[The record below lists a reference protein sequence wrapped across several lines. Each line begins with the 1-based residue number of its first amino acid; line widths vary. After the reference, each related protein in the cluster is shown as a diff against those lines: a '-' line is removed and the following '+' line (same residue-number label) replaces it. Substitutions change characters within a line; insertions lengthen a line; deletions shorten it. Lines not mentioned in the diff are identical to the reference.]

1 MVNIVVNGDEW
12 SIIMVK
18 LNDGMMID
26 MCDFF
31 LMVING

>member
-31 LMVING
+31 FNGD